1 MPNKAINPTPDW
13 RAEDMIS
20 AIMELAVLQ
29 IQAAVTDNDVAM
41 IALTKA
47 HHAIGQRLQ
56 AIATALTATSTQD
69 AEPEDD
75 PNSTIHQNLGQ
86 MIMAFQSHDALNQ
99 RLEHVCAS
107 LTAVGQLIQD
117 QEKRYDP
124 SSWEQLMEKIE
135 QNYSMEEERN
145 IHKKCMGTQDT
156 EHDDLAN
163 NNDEAIE
170 LF

>member
-1 MPNKAINPTPDW
+1 MPNKATDSTQNWQP
-13 RAEDMIS
+13 EDMI
-20 AIMELAVLQ
+20 ATVMELAVLQ
-29 IQAAVTDNDVAM
+29 IQAAVANNDVAM

-47 HHAIGQRLQ
+47 HQAIGQRLQ

-107 LTAVGQLIQD
+107 LTAVQQLVQD
-117 QEKRYDP
+117 KEKRYEP
-124 SSWEQLMEKIE
+124 SSWETLMNNIEK
-135 QNYSMEEERN
+135 NYAMEEERN
-145 IHKKCMGTQDT
+145 VHKKYTG
-156 EHDDLAN
+156 EHNSENTHLASS
-163 NNDEAIE
+163 NDEAIE